1 MNKTITLADG
11 RELNWDQFTAMTE
24 AEQNAAFKPRLMP
37 SGPVAVSPV
46 AVSPVAAS
54 PVAASP
60 VAASPV
66 VGGLSLSKSDL
77 LPRIRAAAESNQLS
91 EDDVLAFIKIMHDI
105 FFTAGPIAIT
115 KATPQPIAQQNGQ
128 AKGFQ
133 AKPVLSP
140 AGRFESIGDATRYYK
155 AKPKQVRQWILQ
167 GDKGFYFIH

>member
-11 RELNWDQFTAMTE
+11 SELTWDDFSAMTD
-24 AEQNAAFKPRLMP
+24 AEQNAAFKPRPIP

-46 AVSPVAAS
+46 AAN
-54 PVAASP
+54 
-60 VAASPV
+60 PV

-77 LPRIRAAAESNQLS
+77 LPRIRAAAESNQLT
-91 EDDVLAFIKIMHDI
+91 EEDVLAFIKLMHDI
-105 FFTAGPIAIT
+105 FFTTAPIAIT
-115 KATPQPIAQQNGQ
+115 KAAPQPISQQNGH
-128 AKGFQ
+128 AKSFQ

>member
-11 RELNWDQFTAMTE
+11 RELAWDQFTAMTE
-24 AEQNAAFKPRLMP
+24 AEQNAAFKPRPMP

-46 AVSPVAAS
+46 AAN
-54 PVAASP
+54 
-60 VAASPV
+60 PV

-91 EDDVLAFIKIMHDI
+91 EDDVLAFIKLMHDI
-105 FFTAGPIAIT
+105 FFTTAPIAIT
-115 KATPQPIAQQNGQ
+115 KAAPQPISQQNGH
-128 AKGFQ
+128 AKIFQ

-140 AGRFESIGDATRYYK
+140 AGRFESIGDATRHHK
-155 AKPKQVRQWILQ
+155 AKPGQVRRWILQ